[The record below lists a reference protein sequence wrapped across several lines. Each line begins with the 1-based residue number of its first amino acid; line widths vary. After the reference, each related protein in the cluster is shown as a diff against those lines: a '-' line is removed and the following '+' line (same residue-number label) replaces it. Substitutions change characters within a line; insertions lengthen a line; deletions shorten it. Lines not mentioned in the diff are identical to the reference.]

1 VDGLTPYLVVEDS
14 AGVVAARRF
23 LILSVISLLIGFAG
37 SWVNFKL
44 THIIV
49 GTVLLY
55 GVLLRS
61 MNAKKLIVVFIL
73 VGPILSSRFPLKLG
87 PLPDVTFDRL
97 LAGLALV
104 VEMGDRRAHGIKWIT
119 SKLDRRMLF
128 LILAAAV
135 SIVFCFMLKV
145 PIRVLID
152 SLIIPYIMYLMV
164 KRYADDP
171 WFLKTLYH
179 VFIINILISGLLG
192 MAERVTHKDLLI
204 IGTGD
209 PKFEAGRINGPS
221 ADAEAYGLM
230 MTMLILLVTNVGG
243 AISDTVG
250 WKRMRV
256 AAIGLGSLAV
266 LFTLT
271 RGIWIALVIGLLSQ
285 LALNIRKSA
294 PVVVAIVL
302 LFPFAVP
309 AAGLLFGSGAFSS
322 RLENSETIY
331 ARLATYESALKMFV
345 DSPVVGKGYGSF
357 TEAYERD
364 IDRYESYY
372 NNVVSVH
379 EPHNAYLV
387 TLAETGIV
395 GITFFLLMFGS
406 MFWYAALAKRYDTDP
421 VHVAFVNAAICIA
434 IAYLVDGFG
443 HDFTRSAG
451 YINKLLYVSMGIVS
465 GLVQTAQDRAHPK
478 VSEASAR

>member
-1 VDGLTPYLVVEDS
+1 MDGVTPYLVVEDA

-23 LILSVISLLIGFAG
+23 IILSVVSLLIGLAG

-44 THIIV
+44 THVIV
-49 GTVLLY
+49 GTLLLF
-55 GVLLRS
+55 GVLARS
-61 MNAKKLIVVFIL
+61 MDAKKLIMVFIL

-104 VEMGDRRAHGIKWIT
+104 VEMGDRRAIGLKWIT
-119 SKLDRRMLF
+119 SRLDRRFLF

-145 PIRVLID
+145 PIRVAID
-152 SLIIPYIMYLMV
+152 SLLIPFIMYLMV
-164 KRYADDP
+164 KRYANDV

-179 VFIINILISGLLG
+179 VCIVNILISGALG
-192 MAERVTHKDLLI
+192 MFERVTHKDVLI

-230 MTMLILLVTNVGG
+230 MTMLILVVTNVGNSF
-243 AISDTVG
+243 SDSKA
-250 WKRMRV
+250 WKRLRI
-256 AAIGLGSLAV
+256 AAIGLGALAV

-271 RGIWIALVIGLLSQ
+271 RGIWIALIIGLLAQ

-294 PVVVAIVL
+294 PVVVAIIL

-309 AAGLLFGSGAFSS
+309 AAPLLFGGGGVFSS

-364 IDRYESYY
+364 IDRYESYF
-372 NNVVSVH
+372 NNVVSVR

-387 TLAETGIV
+387 TLAETGLI
-395 GITFFLLMFGS
+395 GITFFVLLFVTMFQ
-406 MFWYAALAKRYDTDP
+406 YAAKAKRYDDDP
-421 VHVAFVNAAICIA
+421 VHSVFVNAAICITV
-434 IAYLVDGFG
+434 AYLIDGFG
-443 HDFTRSAG
+443 HDFTRSSG
-451 YINKLLYVSMGIVS
+451 YINKLLYVSMGLVS
-465 GLVQTAQDRAHPK
+465 GFVQAAQDRARLIGRK
-478 VSEASAR
+478 S